1 MRLLV
6 TPTFIRATKKWR
18 PPQKLELDAA
28 LKVISANPT
37 IGEAKVG
44 DLAGVRV
51 YKFRL
56 ANQIC
61 LLAYRILDAESL
73 KLLSVGSHENFY
85 RDFKRNDD

>member
-6 TPTFIRATKKWR
+6 TPTFIRATKKLR
-18 PPQKLELDAA
+18 PPQKLELDVA
-28 LKVISANPT
+28 LKAISANPT
-37 IGEAKVG
+37 IGDVKVG

-51 YKFRL
+51 DKFRL

-85 RDFKRNDD
+85 RDLKRNDD